1 MMKTAGPLLTAIA
14 LLVCP
19 LVAPKA
25 GATTSAESAEQL
37 RVAFFTA
44 GFLAEIASRIETART
59 EAERLAGGYL
69 EEKTEL
75 IWATRDNG
83 ADVDWYAAGDFCRDL
98 EVADWS
104 DWRMPTIE
112 ELEGLHEPRSS
123 GLYKL
128 TSAIQLTACCPWSET
143 RSGDTSAWNFSFRYR
158 KRFSGDLNYSYQLRA
173 LCVRPATAADLLFYE
188 EAAAAAK
195 EAKKKKKKS

>member
-1 MMKTAGPLLTAIA
+1 MMKTAGTLLTAIT

-19 LVAPKA
+19 AA
-25 GATTSAESAEQL
+25 ASSAAATTSAQSGEQL
-37 RVAFFTA
+37 SVAFFTT

-59 EAERLAGGYL
+59 EAARLAGGYL
-69 EEKTEL
+69 QEKTGL
-75 IWATRDNG
+75 IWARADNSV
-83 ADVDWYAAGDFCRDL
+83 DVDWYEARDYCRDL

-112 ELEGLHEPRSS
+112 ELEGLHDPRSS
-123 GLYKL
+123 ALLKL
-128 TSAIQLTACCPWSET
+128 PPAVQLTGCCPWSQT
-143 RSGDTSAWNFSFRYR
+143 RNGDTSAWNFSFHYR

-173 LCVRPATAADLLFYE
+173 LCVRSATPADLLFYE

-195 EAKKKKKKS
+195 EAKKRKKKS